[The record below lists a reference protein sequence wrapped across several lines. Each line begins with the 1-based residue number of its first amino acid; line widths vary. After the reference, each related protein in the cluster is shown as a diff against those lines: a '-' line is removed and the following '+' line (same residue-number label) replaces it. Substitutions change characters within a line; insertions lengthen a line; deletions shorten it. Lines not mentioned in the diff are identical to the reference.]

1 MDYIGG
7 GVNLHNLFTFIL
19 YLWNYLVEFSISPL
33 VIFLGQFIYFSLA
46 VLALIGVIILFRR
59 NMRLVTDLFGERL
72 SLVSSIAYLS
82 PTEGN
87 ARWQK
92 IKNLANSANSADWKI
107 AILEADK
114 ILDEMTKRMG
124 YEGDSIGDR
133 LKKIEP
139 SDFLTL
145 NDAWEAHKVRNNIAH
160 SPDFELNSRQVRDT
174 LKRYEN
180 VFKEFHFITPG
191 EGLD

>member
-7 GVNLHNLFTFIL
+7 GVNLHNLFNLIV
-19 YLWNYLVEFSISPL
+19 YLFHYFSQLTISPV
-33 VIFLGQFIYFSLA
+33 VIFFAQVIYFSLA
-46 VLALIGVIILFRR
+46 VLAFIGIVILFRR
-59 NMRLVTDLFGERL
+59 NMRLMTDLFGEKL
-72 SLVSSIAYLS
+72 SLVSSIAS
-82 PTEGN
+82 SQSAEGN

-92 IKNLANSANSADWKI
+92 IKNLANSESSADWKI

-133 LKKIEP
+133 LKQIEP

-145 NDAWEAHKVRNNIAH
+145 NDAWQAHKVRNDIVH
-160 SPDFELNSRQVRDT
+160 SPNFELDSRQVKDT
-174 LKRYEN
+174 LKKYEN